1 LNFCISRVSR
11 ISAGHLS
18 IFVAMPQA
26 VGMLRVLL
34 RCCCPAFAPPSPP
47 SNLALAL
54 ASPGNL
60 SAVPTSAFAPILVT
74 VTGQDLGGGTN
85 CAASG
90 VVVTAGRWPWTILTC
105 NASVLLVQS
114 GVGGG
119 GGLEVRQEAFRANHY
134 ATCVCSLICV
144 FVFLLPP
151 CAPCRAHRSQ

>member
-1 LNFCISRVSR
+1 MASGCGRV
-11 ISAGHLS
+11 
-18 IFVAMPQA
+18 
-26 VGMLRVLL
+26 VLVVVL
-34 RCCCPAFAPPSPP
+34 VLPCVRPHSPP

-74 VTGQDLGGGTN
+74 VTGQDLGSGTN